1 MKLIKR
7 LLGVILAAAILWLG
21 FLRIRQEYVYEWV
34 EVTHSEYQFSFSYPT
49 KWEADLYGERGY
61 RGNSFTKAYIYDG
74 IYSGPWIRI
83 EVIPLT
89 DPTLAKI
96 KRWYQEERLSTFR
109 KLEFYRDDIEEQET
123 WRAREISENRRMR
136 EYIYIF
142 RENDFLII
150 TITADQYDYER
161 DKADFETLLVS
172 FETVP

>member
-34 EVTHSEYQFSFSYPT
+34 EVTHPEYQFSFSYPT
-49 KWEADLYGERGY
+49 KWEMDLYGERGY
-61 RGNSFTKAYIYDG
+61 RGNNFLKAYIYDG
-74 IYSGPWIRI
+74 VYSGPGVWI

-109 KLEFYRDDIEEQET
+109 KLEFYRDDIEDRGT
-123 WRAREISENRRMR
+123 WRSR
-136 EYIYIF
+136 YIAKSMIYERAYIL
-142 RENDFLII
+142 RENDFIII
-150 TITADQYDYER
+150 TFIADQYDYER